1 MPFTIRWNL
10 NERVNQTESTLV
22 PNVFK
27 AWLNYRFNRIQ
38 DMASNS
44 VTFCVSQDL
53 DIPLSIKIK
62 SLEGRKRL
70 SRASEKI
77 SQPQLSQIASNVVP
91 NSDMMVS
98 VQVFDIESNRNL
110 TMPIS
115 TSYVPFKKS
124 RTWDQWLTLPVSLN
138 QLNLSSRLRVELWEY
153 DGTKKIPFHFLQT
166 TIFRTDNSL
175 KRGQESLKFEYNDP
189 KNGCVLEDN
198 DVVDTLNK
206 YHQGDIKKIEWLDSI
221 TFPSVEDILAK
232 RRWPIGT
239 FVINIEFPVFELPVV
254 FTEKLYDN
262 VQLNIP
268 TLHNFEQGAEMTD
281 HSKTESRLTISLGD
295 KYESTLKFYD
305 PDQFSNNPIE
315 EKYRRLERASK
326 RSNLDRQVKPD
337 TKKRDYLNR
346 IINYPPGTQLTAHE
360 KGSIWKY
367 RYYLMNNKKA
377 LTKLLQSTNLTEEN
391 ERTEVLDLMDS
402 WAEISIDDAIELLGS
417 AYKNISVRAYAVGR
431 LKKASDKKLELY
443 LLQLVQA
450 VCFESLST
458 FSDKSNSEFTIV
470 DMASSQNPGTM
481 NSVAVA
487 GQHQKMINSVNTS
500 DGLSLEDSAIV
511 ISPLAEFLIRRAIIN
526 PRLGNFF
533 YWYMTSEA
541 EDNPYLNQITDSFW
555 SRLSKERRKT
565 LHDQITFIEMLREFC
580 EEIKRSKDTTAKK
593 SELLSHLLTT
603 KLRVLLK
610 NGPISLPIDPDIVV
624 TDVVPEMSKVFKS
637 SLSPLKI
644 AFKTGTNEIYPLMYK
659 VGDDLRQ
666 DQLVVQIISLMNE
679 LLMNE
684 NVDLKLSPYKILATG
699 SQEGAI
705 QFIPNETLASILSVH
720 HGILPFLR
728 SHYSDAKEEL
738 GVESWVMDNFVKS
751 CAGYCVI
758 TYILGVGDR
767 HLDNLLIT
775 PDGHFFH
782 ADFGYI
788 LGQDPKPFPP
798 LMKLPPQIIDA
809 FGGAE
814 SSNYNKFRSYCFVA
828 YSILRRNAGLILN
841 LFELMK
847 TSTIPD
853 IRIDP
858 DGAVLKVKERFN
870 LNMSEEEATLHFQNL
885 ITDSVG
891 ALLPIVIDHLH
902 NLAQY
907 WRA

>member
-1 MPFTIRWNL
+1 MP
-10 NERVNQTESTLV
+10 S
-22 PNVFK
+22 K
-27 AWLNYRFNRIQ
+27 
-38 DMASNS
+38 S

-53 DIPLSIKIK
+53 QVPLRIKLK
-62 SLEGRKRL
+62 SLDGRKPL
-70 SRASEKI
+70 LKPSDKI
-77 SQPQLSQIASNVVP
+77 SHPSLSQIASNVLP
-91 NSDMMVS
+91 VS
-98 VQVFDIESNRNL
+98 EMIVSLQVFDEESNRNL
-110 TMPIS
+110 TIPIF
-115 TSYVPFKKS
+115 TPYTPFKNS
-124 RTWDQWLTLPVSLN
+124 RTWDQWLTLPINLN
-138 QLNLSSRLRVELWEY
+138 QLNLSSRLRIKIWEY
-153 DGTKKIPFHFLQT
+153 DGSDKIAFRLLET
-166 TIFRTDNSL
+166 TIFKNDNSL
-175 KRGQESLKFEYNDP
+175 KRGQESLSFQFFDP
-189 KNGCVLEDN
+189 KNNCKVEDSKILES
-198 DVVDTLNK
+198 LNK
-206 YHQGDIKKIEWLDSI
+206 YHQGEIKRISWLDSI
-221 TFPSVEDILAK
+221 TLPALEKTVKK
-232 RRWPIGT
+232 RKWPMGT
-239 FVINIEFPVFELPVV
+239 FVLNLEFPVFDLPVV
-254 FTEKLYDN
+254 FTEKTYDS
-262 VQLNIP
+262 VQHNIP
-268 TLHNFEQGAEMTD
+268 TLHNFEQGTEITD
-281 HSKTESRLTISLGD
+281 HSKTEPRMTISIGD
-295 KYESTLKFYD
+295 KYQSTLKFYD
-305 PDQFSNNPIE
+305 PDQFNNNPIE

-326 RSNLDRQVKPD
+326 RANVDKQVKPD
-337 TKKRDYLNR
+337 TKKRDYLNK
-346 IINYPPGTQLTAHE
+346 IINYPPGTQLSAHE
-360 KGSIWKY
+360 KGSVWKY

-391 ERTEVLDLMDS
+391 ERSEVLELMDS
-402 WAEISIDDAIELLGS
+402 WAEIDIDDAIELLGS
-417 AYKNISVRAYAVGR
+417 EYKNISVRAYAVSR
-431 LKKASDKKLELY
+431 LKKASDKELELY

-470 DMASSQNPGTM
+470 DMAPSQALGVS
-481 NSVAVA
+481 NSVA
-487 GQHQKMINSVNTS
+487 GQHQKMINSVDTA
-500 DGLSLEDSAIV
+500 DDLSMEDSAIV

-533 YWYMTSEA
+533 YWYLRSEA
-541 EDNPYLNQITDSFW
+541 EDNPYLNQITESFW
-555 SRLSKERRKT
+555 SRLSKDRGKI
-565 LHDQITFIEMLREFC
+565 LHDQIAFIDMLRAFC
-580 EEIKRSKDTTAKK
+580 EEIKKLKDTTAKK
-593 SELLSHLLTT
+593 IELLSHLLTT
-603 KLRVLLK
+603 KLKVFLK
-610 NGPISLPIDPDIVV
+610 NGSISLPIDPDIMV
-624 TDVVPEMSKVFKS
+624 TDVIPEMSKVFKS

-644 AFKTGTNEIYPLMYK
+644 AFKTESNAIYPLMYK

-684 NVDLKLSPYKILATG
+684 NVDLKLLPYKILATG

-728 SHYSDAKEEL
+728 SHYPDKKEEL
-738 GVESWVMDNFVKS
+738 GVQNWVMDNFVKS

-814 SSNYNKFRSYCFVA
+814 SPNYNKFRSYCFVV

-870 LNMSEEEATLHFQNL
+870 LDMSEEEATVHFQNL
-885 ITDSVG
+885 INDSVS

>member
-1 MPFTIRWNL
+1 MP
-10 NERVNQTESTLV
+10 S
-22 PNVFK
+22 K
-27 AWLNYRFNRIQ
+27 
-38 DMASNS
+38 S

-53 DIPLSIKIK
+53 ETPLRIKVI
-62 SLEGRKRL
+62 SLEGQKRL
-70 SRASEKI
+70 LKPSQRFSEP
-77 SQPQLSQIASNVVP
+77 SLSQVASNVFP
-91 NSDMMVS
+91 MSDMIVS
-98 VQVFDIESNRNL
+98 VQVFDDERDRNL
-110 TMPIS
+110 TIPIF
-115 TSYVPFKKS
+115 TPYIPFKS
-124 RTWDQWLTLPVSLN
+124 ARRWNQWLTLPINLN
-138 QLNLSSRLRVELWEY
+138 QLNLSSRLRIVLWEY
-153 DGTKKIPFHFLQT
+153 DGTRKIPFFILET
-166 TIFRTDNSL
+166 TVFNNDNSL
-175 KRGQESLKFEYNDP
+175 KRGGESLKFEYNDP
-189 KNGCVLEDN
+189 KSGTRIENDEVLDS
-198 DVVDTLNK
+198 LNR
-206 YHQGDIKKIEWLDSI
+206 YYQGEIKKIAWLDKI
-221 TFPSVEDILAK
+221 TLPSLEKGIEKRHWPLGAFILN
-232 RRWPIGT
+232 IG
-239 FVINIEFPVFELPVV
+239 FPVFELPVV
-254 FTEKLYDN
+254 FTEKMYISS
-262 VQLNIP
+262 QQNIP
-268 TLHNFEQGAEMTD
+268 SLHNFEQSNEMAD
-281 HSKTESRLTISLGD
+281 HMKSEPRMIISLGD
-295 KYESTLKFYD
+295 KYNSTLKIYD
-305 PDQFSNNPIE
+305 PDQFKSNPIE

-326 RSNLDRQVKPD
+326 RSTLDKQVKPD

-367 RYYLMNNKKA
+367 RYYLINNKKA
-377 LTKLLQSTNLTEEN
+377 LTKLLQSTNLSEETE
-391 ERTEVLDLMDS
+391 RAEVLELMDS
-402 WAEISIDDAIELLGS
+402 WAEIDIDDAIELLGS
-417 AYKNISVRAYAVGR
+417 EYKNISVRAYAVNR
-431 LKKASDKKLELY
+431 LKKASDRELELY

-470 DMASSQNPGTM
+470 DMTPSQALGGS
-481 NSVAVA
+481 NSVAT
-487 GQHQKMINSVNTS
+487 QHHKMMNSINNSG
-500 DGLSLEDSAIV
+500 GLPMEESAIV

-533 YWYMTSEA
+533 YWYLKSES

-555 SRLSKERRKT
+555 SRLSKDRRRI
-565 LHDQITFIEMLREFC
+565 LHDQIALVDLLRDFC
-580 EEIKRSKDTTAKK
+580 EEIKKLKDTTAKK
-593 SELLSHLLTT
+593 MELLSHLLTT
-603 KLRVLLK
+603 KLRSLLR
-610 NGPISLPIDPDIVV
+610 NRSICLPLDPDIIV

-644 AFKTGTNEIYPLMYK
+644 TFRTETNDVYPLMYK

-684 NVDLKLSPYKILATG
+684 NVDLKLLPYKILATG
-699 SQEGAI
+699 PQEGAI
-705 QFIPNETLASILSVH
+705 QFIPNETMANILSIH
-720 HGILPFLR
+720 HGILPFFR
-728 SHYSDAKEEL
+728 AHHPDDKEEL
-738 GVESWVMDNFVKS
+738 GVQNWVMDNFVKS

-798 LMKLPPQIIDA
+798 LMKLPPQIIEA

-814 SSNYNKFRSYCFVA
+814 SSNYNKFRSYCFVV

-847 TSTIPD
+847 TSNIPD

-870 LNMSEEEATLHFQNL
+870 LDMSEEEATVHFQTL
-885 ITDSVG
+885 INDSVK